1 MVEFY
6 VIDYLD
12 LTHLGRRSTPWV
24 RKPQLSYKMLFTRWA
39 LFTISRKTYITC
51 MSPLTCHMSPPTH
64 ASLVT
69 HAIVA
74 HHPGILQFMADGSAK
89 SAVLM
94 SGKPGCFIAGAD
106 IRVSGTL
113 LFDNTCFLRTY
124 FLAQCW
130 TKVWYLFSA
139 PIWASGIRWDKSVI

>member
-1 MVEFY
+1 MC
-6 VIDYLD
+6 
-12 LTHLGRRSTPWV
+12 HL
-24 RKPQLSYKMLFTRWA
+24 
-39 LFTISRKTYITC
+39 
-51 MSPLTCHMSPPTH
+51 SPPTH

-69 HAIVA
+69 RGSPS

-113 LFDNTCFLRTY
+113 
-124 FLAQCW
+124 
-130 TKVWYLFSA
+130 FSLHNVE
-139 PIWASGIRWDKSVI
+139 PKYNISFQLLSELQVSYEISQ